1 MHYLMNQTVA
11 LKTLGIIVV
20 TGLLVIAVTENAQAA
35 SSKSDERWCMKLT
48 TGEGKDRQEH
58 TQCFPDLSEC
68 RAYED
73 KISKLSPRVIVVESC
88 HRA

>member
-1 MHYLMNQTVA
+1 MAQTNTVKLTIFIA
-11 LKTLGIIVV
+11 LGV
-20 TGLLVIAVTENAQAA
+20 TGLMIIAAIGNAQAA
-35 SSKSDERWCMKLT
+35 SSKSDERWCMKLA

-73 KISKLSPRVIVVESC
+73 KISKLSPRVIVLESC

>member
-1 MHYLMNQTVA
+1 MAQTNTVKLTIFIA
-11 LKTLGIIVV
+11 LGV
-20 TGLLVIAVTENAQAA
+20 TGLMIIAAIGNAQAA
-35 SSKSDERWCMKLT
+35 SSKSSERWCMKLA

-73 KISKLSPRVIVVESC
+73 KISKLSPRVIVLESC

>member
-1 MHYLMNQTVA
+1 MNLTVA
-11 LKTLGIIVV
+11 LKTLGIILV

-35 SSKSDERWCMKLT
+35 SSKSDERWCMKLA
-48 TGEGKDRQEH
+48 TGKGIDRKEY
-58 TQCFPDLSEC
+58 TQCFPDFSEC

-73 KISKLSPRVIVVESC
+73 KVSKLSVITVLESC